1 MRMGGHAYWYYVPYE
16 ADLQSALDKLRARE
30 FAAGRY
36 NPVIRYLKFSEP
48 EFSNQTP
55 GKQHRSIAE
64 AIDDSAEE
72 GTRSI
77 LDIAKVGKRADY
89 GVAGPLPAAR
99 LRELYD
105 TDKPTREMVDD
116 HEFFED
122 IERGKCV
129 YIVVHANGKPTE
141 LMFVGYSYD

>member
-1 MRMGGHAYWYYVPYE
+1 MGGHPYWYVVPYE
-16 ADLQSALDKLRARE
+16 DPQAALDKLRARE

-36 NPVIRYLKFSEP
+36 SPVIRYLTFSEP
-48 EFSNQTP
+48 AFSSQKP

-64 AIDDSAEE
+64 AIEASAEE

-77 LDIAKVGKRADY
+77 LDIAKVGKRPDY
-89 GVAGPLPAAR
+89 GTAGPLPPAR

-105 TDKPTREMVDD
+105 TDKPTREMVDG

-129 YIVVHANGKPTE
+129 YIVVYAGGKPRE
-141 LMFVGYSYD
+141 LMFAGYSYD

>member
-1 MRMGGHAYWYYVPYE
+1 VGGHPYWYYVPYA

-36 NPVIRYLKFSEP
+36 SPVIRYIKFSEP
-48 EFSNQTP
+48 AFSIQKP
-55 GKQHRSIAE
+55 GKQHRSIAT
-64 AIDDSAEE
+64 AIKASTEE

-77 LDIAKVGKRADY
+77 LDIAKVGQRPDY
-89 GVAGPLPAAR
+89 RVAGPLPAAR
-99 LRELYD
+99 MRELYG
-105 TDKPTREMVDD
+105 TDKPTREMLDG

-129 YIVVHANGKPTE
+129 YVVVHAGDKPSE
-141 LMFVGYSYD
+141 LMFAGYSYD